1 MPLFDTTLIHARTAA
16 LVAINGTPV
25 DTEPVKVKK

>member
-16 LVAINGTPV
+16 LVAINETPV